1 LRPNCERRS
10 KADCKQAKPIGLI
23 RFPAF
28 YKSLYGETPFYYAL
42 KSPCLQPKLLIN
54 ARPPALDTCP
64 VRLQTSCYF
73 IRSIKE
79 ENRKLFVLR
88 PSSPHKTAHLGK
100 SAKEA
105 SEASDL
111 TSGKLETGKAD
122 DKTAAVDAEPFVDL
136 GLPVPD
142 SYGTDIMRAMV
153 QDPFRIFI
161 YWEVRQENLR
171 ALTSLFPEAEVKSF
185 QTVLKLRD
193 RQGNQEAY
201 FNVGRSGRYWMTV
214 FPDREYQFE
223 IGVRSPLH
231 GYISLIS
238 SNVVQTPRG
247 TISPITADE
256 AEYRLEP
263 VEFFE
268 IMEKSGFGPEQ
279 SLNLTVAAMPGT
291 DLEEDALAASLDKL
305 SDEVRA
311 AILLA
316 GQGGKLTAE
325 IISQLPESL
334 RDLLTKLLAQ
344 SSGELA
350 SAGLMHY
357 LPEILREAI
366 EDDSEWVSD
375 HAHPL
380 RLTPRFFIGASE
392 SAQWPEGE
400 LHWPGLPRRRPSS
413 EENARK
419 PDFGS
424 SSSLRHLLNHL
435 G

>member
-1 LRPNCERRS
+1 
-10 KADCKQAKPIGLI
+10 
-23 RFPAF
+23 
-28 YKSLYGETPFYYAL
+28 
-42 KSPCLQPKLLIN
+42 
-54 ARPPALDTCP
+54 
-64 VRLQTSCYF
+64 
-73 IRSIKE
+73 
-79 ENRKLFVLR
+79 LFVLR
-88 PSSPHKTAHLGK
+88 PSSPFKTAQI
-100 SAKEA
+100 AKTPETA
-105 SEASDL
+105 FATAELTSTDLASSEAESQAV
-111 TSGKLETGKAD
+111 S
-122 DKTAAVDAEPFVDL
+122 VDAEPFMDL

-142 SYGTDIMRAMV
+142 SYETDIMRAMV
-153 QDPFRIFI
+153 QDPFRVFI
-161 YWEVRQENLR
+161 YWEVREANLK
-171 ALTSLFPEAEVKSF
+171 ALTGLFSEAEVKTF

-193 RQGNQEAY
+193 RKGSQEAY

-223 IGVRSPLH
+223 IGVRSVLH
-231 GYISLIS
+231 GYICLIS
-238 SNVVQTPRG
+238 SNIVQTPRG
-247 TISPITADE
+247 TISPVTADE

-291 DLEEDALAASLDKL
+291 ELEEDALASTLDKL

-316 GQGGKLTAE
+316 GQGGKLTKE
-325 IISQLPESL
+325 MIEELPESL
-334 RDLLTKLLAQ
+334 RDLLMKLLVE

-366 EDDSEWVSD
+366 EDESEWVSD

-380 RLTPRFFIGASE
+380 RLTPRFFVGASE
-392 SAQWPEGE
+392 SAQWPESE
-400 LHWPGLPRRRPSS
+400 LHWPTLPRRRPSS
-413 EENARK
+413 DETARK

-435 G
+435 D

>member
-1 LRPNCERRS
+1 
-10 KADCKQAKPIGLI
+10 
-23 RFPAF
+23 
-28 YKSLYGETPFYYAL
+28 
-42 KSPCLQPKLLIN
+42 
-54 ARPPALDTCP
+54 
-64 VRLQTSCYF
+64 
-73 IRSIKE
+73 
-79 ENRKLFVLR
+79 LFVLR
-88 PSSPHKTAHLGK
+88 PSSPFKTAQLVKTPATEGP
-100 SAKEA
+100 ANA
-105 SEASDL
+105 LDL
-111 TSGKLETGKAD
+111 LNPEPVDAQTKAVS
-122 DKTAAVDAEPFVDL
+122 VDAEPYRDL

-142 SYGTDIMRAMV
+142 SYETDIMRAMV
-153 QDPFRIFI
+153 QDPFRVFI
-161 YWEVRQENLR
+161 YWEVREANLR
-171 ALTSLFPEAEVKSF
+171 ALTALFSKEEVKTF
-185 QTVLKLRD
+185 ATVLKLRD
-193 RQGNQEAY
+193 RKGNQEAY
-201 FNVGRSGRYWMTV
+201 FNVGRRGRYWMTV

-238 SNVVQTPRG
+238 SNLVQTPRG
-247 TISPITADE
+247 TISPFTADE

-279 SLNLTVAAMPGT
+279 SLSLTVAAMPGT
-291 DLEEDALAASLDKL
+291 ELPEEALASTLDKL

-325 IISQLPESL
+325 MIAELPETL
-334 RDLLTKLLAQ
+334 RDLLAKLLAE

-350 SAGLMHY
+350 AAGLMHY

-366 EDDSEWVSD
+366 EDDSEWMSD

-380 RLTPRFFIGASE
+380 RLTPRFFVGASE
-392 SAQWPEGE
+392 IAQWPTGE
-400 LHWPGLPRRRPSS
+400 VRWPALPRRRPSS
-413 EENARK
+413 DENHK

-424 SSSLRHLLNHL
+424 SSSLRHLLNPL